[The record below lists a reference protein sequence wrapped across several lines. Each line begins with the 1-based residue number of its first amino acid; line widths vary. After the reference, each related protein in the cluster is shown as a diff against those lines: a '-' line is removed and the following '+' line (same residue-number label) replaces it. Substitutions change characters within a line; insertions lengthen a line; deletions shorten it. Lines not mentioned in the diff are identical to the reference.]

1 MKLECIKGFA
11 DEDQIICLQ
20 GDIVVF
26 NGIDDDGIVELEG
39 VEGWCDGLILTFS
52 PQIVV
57 EHFKSNPRII

>member
-1 MKLECIKGFA
+1 MKLECIKGYSH
-11 DEDQIICLQ
+11 EEGIVCLQ
-20 GDIVVF
+20 GDIVVY
-26 NGIDDDGIVELEG
+26 NGTEDGIVELEG

>member
-1 MKLECIKGFA
+1 MRLECIKGYSH
-11 DEDQIICLQ
+11 EEGIVCLQ
-20 GDIVVF
+20 GDIVVY
-26 NGIDDDGIVELEG
+26 NGTEDGVVELEG